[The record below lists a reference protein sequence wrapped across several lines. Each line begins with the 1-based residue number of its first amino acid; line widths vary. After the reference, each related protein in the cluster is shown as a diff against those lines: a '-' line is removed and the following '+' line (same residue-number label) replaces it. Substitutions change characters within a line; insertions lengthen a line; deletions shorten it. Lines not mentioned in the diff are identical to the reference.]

1 MLFYLFS
8 AEELRHILERLG
20 YSLPPQIIPRTVEY
34 YLARTS
40 HGSTLSRLAHAWVL
54 ARTDRKASW
63 SLFTR
68 ALDADLADTQGGTT
82 REGVHIGAMAG
93 TADMVLRCYC
103 GIETRHDLLRL
114 HPVLPAELRE
124 AEFTIS
130 YRGQPVI
137 VNVTHARV
145 RLDLPPSTADPI
157 RVSVEGIERV
167 LDAGGC
173 WEVPLTSSTGTVA
186 ISAR

>member
-1 MLFYLFS
+1 M
-8 AEELRHILERLG
+8 
-20 YSLPPQIIPRTVEY
+20 
-34 YLARTS
+34 
-40 HGSTLSRLAHAWVL
+40 
-54 ARTDRKASW
+54 
-63 SLFTR
+63 
-68 ALDADLADTQGGTT
+68 
-82 REGVHIGAMAG
+82 
-93 TADMVLRCYC
+93 
-103 GIETRHDLLRL
+103 
-114 HPVLPAELRE
+114 RE